1 MRFDLKI
8 CVLNTHACF
17 DKIIVLGIYYKVK
30 KILISIF
37 FFKIKIR
44 CSFERET
51 MKLCSIK
58 SHILFIIMCEE

>member
-30 KILISIF
+30 KILISIYF
-37 FFKIKIR
+37 FL
-44 CSFERET
+44 
-51 MKLCSIK
+51 KLRYVVVLK
-58 SHILFIIMCEE
+58 EKR